1 MSGYIDNAFSYNEED
16 LGLDAETKLRF
27 VPNKKELELF
37 KMEKLNMYKGT
48 WMVCFVYGLSAAI
61 LLSIIFFT
69 DWGRTYIY
77 NKFFPA
83 VITYVLGAIIII
95 IYI

>member
-37 KMEKLNMYKGT
+37 KMEKLN
-48 WMVCFVYGLSAAI
+48 I
-61 LLSIIFFT
+61 LLQHNLKPQMLEEHFPVGMNLKQKLHLIFQ
-69 DWGRTYIY
+69 
-77 NKFFPA
+77 
-83 VITYVLGAIIII
+83 
-95 IYI
+95 